1 MLKYLVMAALFCML
15 PGCVE
20 STLPP
25 PPPPMPFTVVWAP
38 DEAPAVQVA
47 AKALSPLMTD
57 CNAGKLE
64 GKKIKDTSFP
74 KMTFFSKA
82 LEKGKTLQA
91 AKLYFLEQTEVEF
104 TTAVMFNLTV
114 AKNGDILE
122 CSAEKVIYR
131 SK

>member
-1 MLKYLVMAALFCML
+1 MLKYIVMAALFCVL

-20 STLPP
+20 RTLPP

-47 AKALSPLMTD
+47 AKTLYALMTD
-57 CNAGKLE
+57 CNGGKLE
-64 GKKIKDTSFP
+64 DKKIKDAGFP
-74 KMTFFSKA
+74 QMTFFSKA

-91 AKLYFLEQTEVEF
+91 GKLYFLEQTDMEF

-114 AKNGDILE
+114 AKNGEIQE